1 MEENK
6 MIKIFQFIS
15 SIQLGGAEIV
25 AFNLSEFCNTN
36 SPVRLEFVVVELY
49 QTNDYYSIQKKSE
62 LQSKNIRIISLGSR
76 NKVFSLLISPFLLF
90 YHLLAE
96 KPNIIH
102 SHTDEPDFVLSS
114 TKRLF
119 TILHIK
125 FPKIVRTIH
134 NTVLWPTHIKL
145 GRYVET
151 VFIDDWIVGVSDCA
165 LESYNDLR
173 NKYNLNISKHLFT
186 IYNGCLIP
194 KKTEHTFKIDNQ
206 KINIAFC
213 GRFENQK
220 GIDILI
226 ERIKVLNDRFKD
238 DFVFHV
244 IGKGSYQNE
253 VLKLAKV
260 NSNVIV
266 YDSVP
271 NMSERL
277 YAFDFLIMPSR
288 FEGLVLISIE
298 ASYSKVPVIAA
309 IAPGL
314 SETLPKD
321 WPLLF
326 HLENEI
332 ELVTIFQNIKNRKYD
347 MESLKN
353 QAYFYVSTKFSHSSM
368 IEAYSELYLKIIE
381 TGE

>member
-25 AFNLSEFCNTN
+25 AFNISEFCNTN

-49 QTNDYYSIQKKSE
+49 QTNDNYSIQKKNE
-62 LQSKNIRIISLGSR
+62 LHSKNIRIISLGSR
-76 NKVFSLLISPFLLF
+76 NKVFSLIISPFLLF

-96 KPNIIH
+96 KPDIIH

-368 IEAYSELYLKIIE
+368 IEAYSKLYLRINE
-381 TGE
+381 YG

>member
-1 MEENK
+1 

-62 LQSKNIRIISLGSR
+62 LQSKNIRIISLGNR
-76 NKVFSLLISPFLLF
+76 NKIFSLLISPFLLF

-119 TILHIK
+119 AILHIK

-368 IEAYSELYLKIIE
+368 IEAYSKLYLRINE
-381 TGE
+381 YG

>member
-62 LQSKNIRIISLGSR
+62 LQSKNIRIISLGNR
-76 NKVFSLLISPFLLF
+76 NKIFSLIISPFLLF

-368 IEAYSELYLKIIE
+368 IEAYSKLYLRINE
-381 TGE
+381 YG

>member
-1 MEENK
+1 

-62 LQSKNIRIISLGSR
+62 LQSKNIRIISLGNR
-76 NKVFSLLISPFLLF
+76 NKIFSLLISPFLLF

-368 IEAYSELYLKIIE
+368 IEAYSKLYLRINE
-381 TGE
+381 YG

>member
-1 MEENK
+1 MEENE

-49 QTNDYYSIQKKSE
+49 QTNDNYSIQKKSE
-62 LQSKNIRIISLGSR
+62 LHSKNIRIISLGSR
-76 NKVFSLLISPFLLF
+76 NKVFSLIISPFLLF

-96 KPNIIH
+96 KPDIIH

-194 KKTEHTFKIDNQ
+194 QKTEHTFKIDNQ

-271 NMSERL
+271 NISERL

-368 IEAYSELYLKIIE
+368 IEAYSKLYLRINE
-381 TGE
+381 YG

>member
-62 LQSKNIRIISLGSR
+62 LQSKNIRIISLGNR
-76 NKVFSLLISPFLLF
+76 NKIFSLLISPFLLF

-119 TILHIK
+119 AILHIK

-226 ERIKVLNDRFKD
+226 ERINLLNDRFKD

-368 IEAYSELYLKIIE
+368 IEAYSKLYLRINE
-381 TGE
+381 YG

>member
-62 LQSKNIRIISLGSR
+62 LQSKNIRIISLGNR
-76 NKVFSLLISPFLLF
+76 NKIFSLLISPFLLF

-368 IEAYSELYLKIIE
+368 IEAYSKLYLRINE
-381 TGE
+381 YG

>member
-1 MEENK
+1 

-49 QTNDYYSIQKKSE
+49 QTNDYYSIQKKNE
-62 LQSKNIRIISLGSR
+62 LHSKNIRIISLGSR
-76 NKVFSLLISPFLLF
+76 NKVFSLIISPFLLF

-96 KPNIIH
+96 KPDIIH

-368 IEAYSELYLKIIE
+368 IEAYSKLYLRINE
-381 TGE
+381 YG

>member
-62 LQSKNIRIISLGSR
+62 LQSKNIRIISLGNR
-76 NKVFSLLISPFLLF
+76 NKIFSLLISPFLLF

-353 QAYFYVSTKFSHSSM
+353 QAYFYVSTKFSHSTM
-368 IEAYSELYLKIIE
+368 IEAYSKLYLRINE
-381 TGE
+381 YG

>member
-1 MEENK
+1 

-25 AFNLSEFCNTN
+25 AFNLSEFCNTS

-96 KPNIIH
+96 KPDIIH

-151 VFIDDWIVGVSDCA
+151 GFIDDWIVGVSDCA

-173 NKYNLNISKHLFT
+173 NKYNLKISKNLFT

-194 KKTEHTFKIDNQ
+194 QKTEHTFKIDNQ

-226 ERIKVLNDRFKD
+226 ERIKALNDRFKD

-271 NMSERL
+271 NISERL

-332 ELVTIFQNIKNRKYD
+332 ELVTIFQNIKDKRYD
-347 MESLKN
+347 MELLKN
-353 QAYFYVSTKFSHSSM
+353 QAYFYVSTKFSHSNM
-368 IEAYSELYLKIIE
+368 IEAYSKLYLKINE
-381 TGE
+381 NG

>member
-1 MEENK
+1 

-62 LQSKNIRIISLGSR
+62 LQSKNIRIISLGNR
-76 NKVFSLLISPFLLF
+76 NKIFSLLISPFLLF

-353 QAYFYVSTKFSHSSM
+353 QAYFYVSTKFSHSTM
-368 IEAYSELYLKIIE
+368 IEAYSKLYLRINE
-381 TGE
+381 YG

>member
-62 LQSKNIRIISLGSR
+62 LQSKNIRIISLGNR
-76 NKVFSLLISPFLLF
+76 NKIFSLLISPFLLF

-134 NTVLWPTHIKL
+134 NTVLSPTHIKL

-368 IEAYSELYLKIIE
+368 IEAYSKLYLRINE
-381 TGE
+381 YG

>member
-62 LQSKNIRIISLGSR
+62 LQSKNIRIISLGNR
-76 NKVFSLLISPFLLF
+76 NKIFSLIISPFLLF

-96 KPNIIH
+96 KPDIIH

-314 SETLPKD
+314 SETLPKE

-368 IEAYSELYLKIIE
+368 IEAYSKLYLRINE
-381 TGE
+381 YG

>member
-62 LQSKNIRIISLGSR
+62 LQSKNIRIISLGNR
-76 NKVFSLLISPFLLF
+76 NKIFSLLISPFLLF

-194 KKTEHTFKIDNQ
+194 QKTEHTFKIDNQ

-368 IEAYSELYLKIIE
+368 IEAYSKLYLRINE
-381 TGE
+381 YG